1 MNQRLPPW
9 IKIRLKSEGKLAF
22 VQSALKEQNLHTVC
36 ESAHC
41 PNRQEC
47 FQRGTATLMILGNIC
62 TRDCRFCAVPSGTPE
77 KVDADEPRRAAELVK
92 KLGLRHA
99 VITSVTRDDLPDG
112 GASLFAETVAAIRAA
127 TSTEGSGKPT
137 VEVLT
142 PDFNCSEAA
151 LTVVLDSAPDVFNH
165 NLETVERL
173 QKQVRPQASYL
184 RSLAVLKY
192 AAASGKARAVKSGL
206 MAGMGENDDEIYGAM
221 SDLLAVGCRHLTI
234 GQYLAPSRKH
244 WPVERFVPPE
254 LFEKYRERA
263 LAMGF
268 KEVASAPLV
277 RSSYMAESFFLN
289 GASQD
294 RTIHAAR

>member
-9 IKIRLKSEGKLAF
+9 IKIRLKSEGKLAL
-22 VQSALKEQNLHTVC
+22 VQSALKEHNLHTVC

-41 PNRQEC
+41 PNKQEC

-62 TRDCRFCAVPSGTPE
+62 TRKCSFCAVQSGAPE
-77 KVDADEPRRAAELVK
+77 KVDCDEPRRAAELVK

-112 GASLFAETVAAIRAA
+112 GASIFAGTVSAIRAA
-127 TSTEGSGKPT
+127 MQDKITI
-137 VEVLT
+137 EVLT
-142 PDFNCSEAA
+142 PDFDGSETA

-165 NLETVERL
+165 NIETVERL

-192 AAASGKARAVKSGL
+192 AAASGKAKAVKSGL
-206 MAGMGENDDEIYGAM
+206 MAGLGENDAEIYRSLA
-221 SDLLAVGCRHLTI
+221 DLLNTGCRHLTI
-234 GQYLAPSRKH
+234 GQYLAPSKRH
-244 WPVERFVPPE
+244 WPVQRFVPPE
-254 LFEKYRERA
+254 LFEEYRRRA

-277 RSSYMAESFFLN
+277 RSSYMAESFFEK
-289 GASQD
+289 AITPD
-294 RTIHAAR
+294 TR

>member
-22 VQSALKEQNLHTVC
+22 VQAALQENSLHTVC

-41 PNRQEC
+41 PNKQEC
-47 FQRGTATLMILGNIC
+47 FHRGTATLMILGNIC
-62 TRDCRFCAVPSGTPE
+62 TRNCSFCAVQSGAPE
-77 KVDADEPRRAAELVK
+77 KIDCDEPRRAAELVK

-112 GASLFAETVAAIRAA
+112 GASIFAETVFEIRSAMQNPRLGGA
-127 TSTEGSGKPT
+127 RETT

-142 PDFNCSEAA
+142 PDFNGSEAA

-165 NLETVERL
+165 NIETVERL
-173 QKQVRPQASYL
+173 QKQIRPQASYL

-192 AAASGKARAVKSGL
+192 AAASGKAKIVKSGL
-206 MAGMGENDDEIYGAM
+206 MAGLGESNGEIYRAM
-221 SDLLAVGCRHLTI
+221 NDLLNVGCRHLTI
-234 GQYLAPSRKH
+234 GQYLAPSKRH
-244 WPVERFVPPE
+244 WPVQRFVPPE
-254 LFEKYRERA
+254 LFEEYRRQA

-277 RSSYMAESFFLN
+277 RSSYLAESFFKK
-289 GASQD
+289 AMA
-294 RTIHAAR
+294 TETH